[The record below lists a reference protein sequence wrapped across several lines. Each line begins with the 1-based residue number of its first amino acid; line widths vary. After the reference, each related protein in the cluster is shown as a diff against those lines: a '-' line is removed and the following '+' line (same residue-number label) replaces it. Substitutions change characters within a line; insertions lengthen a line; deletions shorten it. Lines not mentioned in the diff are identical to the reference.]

1 MTTPDRTN
9 PWGATRPWCGA
20 RRLLCLLLA
29 LLAPWPAL
37 LAQGTATARLRG
49 SLVDAATQAPIAG
62 ARVVIA
68 ATGRFVA
75 TDSTGRFDLAEIP
88 SGVIRFFVTA
98 DGYPRTTF
106 VLAFARGEVMEQRFE
121 LEAAVTTAAAPDPA
135 AAPSRG
141 RGEAQPLAPSITT
154 AEASRGVRYEDFE
167 RRVKTGRGQYVTRQV
182 IEARGYNNLGDATR
196 GMRGVNVECGGPRG
210 CLIKMAR
217 TSPGCYPQYVVDGRP
232 DNAFG
237 PYIAIRDIEGLEVY
251 TGASDVPGEFAGTDA
266 ACGVVVIWTVSG
278 PVKKTAP
285 TRP

>member
-1 MTTPDRTN
+1 MTTLNRTN
-9 PWGATRPWCGA
+9 PWGATQPWRGA
-20 RRLLCLLLA
+20 RRLLRLILA
-29 LLAPWPAL
+29 LLAPIPAL
-37 LAQGTATARLRG
+37 MAQGTATARLRG

-121 LEAAVTTAAAPDPA
+121 LEAAATTAAASDPA